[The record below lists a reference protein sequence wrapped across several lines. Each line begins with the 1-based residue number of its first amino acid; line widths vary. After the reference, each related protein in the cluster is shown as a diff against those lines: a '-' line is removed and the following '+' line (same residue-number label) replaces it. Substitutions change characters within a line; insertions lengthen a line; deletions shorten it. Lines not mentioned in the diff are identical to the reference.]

1 MARRSATL
9 WGAQGNPCYRSAE
22 FRAATSERGTPAGSR
37 LGGQPFARTRGPV
50 EQMDVTCERCS
61 TEYEFD
67 DALVSERGTTVKCT
81 NCGFQFK
88 VRRTDGALPEKWVV
102 RTLGGRELEFKML
115 RELQAAITQGQITR
129 DDVISRGN
137 ARPRRL
143 GSIAELEPF
152 FKGPGGIVMA
162 GTALGIGGPS
172 PFPGRSRSLT
182 PPGLGG
188 PAPAQT
194 EGSVAI
200 PLPRAESDADAAP
213 ESIHDAET
221 IVRDVREVQ
230 SGKERPSPRRGAQTA
245 AYDSEASAPARVMT
259 KPSALPGVVVPPE
272 EAPPLPDGHPARR
285 QEPRTLRGAGVA
297 EVRQGS
303 VRPGPADAGGEGQG
317 RAAGAV
323 PLRIPNS
330 VSPARLERAV
340 ASADSPGE
348 EAPVAKRGSPRA
360 ASEDHAA
367 RRAATSGSPTAAVE
381 PEGRPSYVDEGDGDA
396 GITSLPS
403 RRTGIARWVV
413 GLIVVGLMVVS
424 AATLGPKYL
433 KPAVQTRPAPSD
445 DRVSALLAEG
455 ERSLAEGDPETARD
469 KLVKASALAEDDPRV
484 AAALA
489 RVETVNADVRWLRL
503 QLLAAGDAD
512 LDTVRHDLDVAIERA
527 RKEVEH
533 ARRVAPA
540 NAEVTRA
547 AIDLLRMQGDLAS
560 ARKLVG
566 AISAESAQP
575 ESALTLAALD
585 LAEAHPSWAAVVERL
600 RTAASI
606 EQSPGRARALLV
618 YALARSGDLAAAR
631 AENERLLA
639 TSRPHLLARPLRAFI
654 DRLEKAQ
661 GEPGSVAEPA
671 SSARA
676 ESPRAGSPPPSPS
689 TAASAPPASPPGR
702 VRRGPEPEPDD
713 GRVPDDYVAPG
724 GAIDTSDLPG
734 VHPPPTATP
743 GATTPPVD
751 TSDLPGMKHE

>member
-1 MARRSATL
+1 
-9 WGAQGNPCYRSAE
+9 
-22 FRAATSERGTPAGSR
+22 
-37 LGGQPFARTRGPV
+37 
-50 EQMDVTCERCS
+50 MDVTCERCS

-152 FKGPGGIVMA
+152 FKGPGSIVMA

-194 EGSVAI
+194 EHSVAI
-200 PLPRAESDADAAP
+200 PLPRAESDADVAP

-230 SGKERPSPRRGAQTA
+230 SGRERPSPRRGAQTA
-245 AYDSEASAPARVMT
+245 AYDSEAGAPARAMA
-259 KPSALPGVVVPPE
+259 KPGALPGVVVPPE

-285 QEPRTLRGAGVA
+285 QEPRTLRGPGVA
-297 EVRQGS
+297 EARQGG
-303 VRPGPADAGGEGQG
+303 VKPGPADAGGEGQG
-317 RAAGAV
+317 RAAGVV
-323 PLRIPNS
+323 PLRMPNS
-330 VSPARLERAV
+330 VPPPRIERAD
-340 ASADSPGE
+340 SAGE
-348 EAPVAKRGSPRA
+348 EAPVARRGAPRA
-360 ASEDHAA
+360 ASEDHAS
-367 RRAATSGSPTAAVE
+367 RRAATLGSPAAPAE

-433 KPAVQTRPAPSD
+433 KPAVQARPAASD

-512 LDTVRHDLDVAIERA
+512 LDTARHELDIAIERA
-527 RKEVEH
+527 RKAVEH

-606 EQSPGRARALLV
+606 EQSPARARALLV

-631 AENERLLA
+631 AEDERLLA
-639 TSRPHLLARPLRAFI
+639 TSRPHPLAHPLRAFI

-661 GEPGSVAEPA
+661 GEPGSAAEPA
-671 SSARA
+671 PSARA
-676 ESPRAGSPPPSPS
+676 ESPPPGAPPPSPKA
-689 TAASAPPASPPGR
+689 AASAPPASPPAR
-702 VRRGPEPEPDD
+702 VRRAPEPDD

-724 GAIDTSDLPG
+724 GTVDTSDLPG
-734 VHPPPTATP
+734 VHPPPTAAP
-743 GATTPPVD
+743 GATAPHID

>member
-1 MARRSATL
+1 
-9 WGAQGNPCYRSAE
+9 
-22 FRAATSERGTPAGSR
+22 
-37 LGGQPFARTRGPV
+37 
-50 EQMDVTCERCS
+50 MDVTCERCS

-67 DALVSERGTTVKCT
+67 DALVSERGTSVKCT
-81 NCGFQFK
+81 NCGYQFK

-102 RTLGGRELEFKML
+102 RTLGGREIEFKML
-115 RELQAAITQGQITR
+115 RELQAAISQGQITR

-172 PFPGRSRSLT
+172 PLPGRSRSLT

-188 PAPAQT
+188 PAPVQT
-194 EGSVAI
+194 DGSVAI
-200 PLPRAESDADAAP
+200 PLPRAESDAEIDP

-230 SGKERPSPRRGAQTA
+230 SAKERPSPRRGGGTA
-245 AYDSEASAPARVMT
+245 AYEPEASAPPRAMT

-297 EVRQGS
+297 DVRQGS
-303 VRPGPADAGGEGQG
+303 IRPGPADAGGEGQG
-317 RAAGAV
+317 RAAGVV

-330 VSPARLERAV
+330 VPPQRIERA
-340 ASADSPGE
+340 AAQADSHGGE
-348 EAPVAKRGSPRA
+348 EAPMARRGAPRA
-360 ASEDHAA
+360 AGEDHAP
-367 RRAATSGSPTAAVE
+367 RRAMASGPPIEPAD

-396 GITSLPS
+396 GITSLPT

-433 KPAVQTRPAPSD
+433 KPAVQTRPATSD

-455 ERSLAEGDPETARD
+455 ERSLAEGDTETARD
-469 KLVKASALAEDDPRV
+469 KLVQASAFAEDDPRV

-489 RVETVNADVRWLRL
+489 RVETVNADMRWLRL

-512 LDTVRHDLDVAIERA
+512 LDTVKHELEVAVERA
-527 RKEVEH
+527 RKAVDH

-540 NAEVTRA
+540 NAEVNRA

-585 LAEAHPSWAAVVERL
+585 LAEAHPSWAAVIERL
-600 RTAASI
+600 KTAASI

-618 YALARSGDLAAAR
+618 FALARSGDLAAAR

-654 DRLEKAQ
+654 DRIEKAQ
-661 GEPGSVAEPA
+661 GEPGSGAAPTP
-671 SSARA
+671 SARA
-676 ESPRAGSPPPSPS
+676 ESPP
-689 TAASAPPASPPGR
+689 TSAPPASPSTAPSAPPASPSTAPSAPPASPSTAPGR
-702 VRRGPEPEPDD
+702 GRRAPEPED

-724 GAIDTSDLPG
+724 GTIDTSDLPG
-734 VHPPPTATP
+734 VHPPPTAAP
-743 GATTPPVD
+743 RATAPPID

>member
-1 MARRSATL
+1 
-9 WGAQGNPCYRSAE
+9 
-22 FRAATSERGTPAGSR
+22 
-37 LGGQPFARTRGPV
+37 
-50 EQMDVTCERCS
+50 MDVTCERCS

-152 FKGPGGIVMA
+152 FKGPGSIVMA

-194 EGSVAI
+194 EHSVAI
-200 PLPRAESDADAAP
+200 PLPRAESDADVAP

-230 SGKERPSPRRGAQTA
+230 SGRERPSPRRGAQTA
-245 AYDSEASAPARVMT
+245 TYDSEASAPARAMT
-259 KPSALPGVVVPPE
+259 KPGALPGVVVPPE

-297 EVRQGS
+297 EARQGS
-303 VRPGPADAGGEGQG
+303 VRPADAGGEGQG
-317 RAAGAV
+317 RAAGVV
-323 PLRIPNS
+323 PLRMPNS
-330 VSPARLERAV
+330 VPPPRIER
-340 ASADSPGE
+340 ADSPGGE
-348 EAPVAKRGSPRA
+348 DAPVARRGAPRA
-360 ASEDHAA
+360 ASEDHAS
-367 RRAATSGSPTAAVE
+367 RRAATSGSPTAPAE

-433 KPAVQTRPAPSD
+433 KPAVQARPAVSD

-455 ERSLAEGDPETARD
+455 EKSLAEGDPETARD

-512 LDTVRHDLDVAIERA
+512 LDTARHELDVAIERA
-527 RKEVEH
+527 RKAVEH

-631 AENERLLA
+631 VENERLLA
-639 TSRPHLLARPLRAFI
+639 TSRPHPLARPLRAFI

-676 ESPRAGSPPPSPS
+676 GSPQAGAPPPSPS
-689 TAASAPPASPPGR
+689 TSASAPPASPPAAPGR
-702 VRRGPEPEPDD
+702 VRRAPESEPDD

-724 GAIDTSDLPG
+724 GTIDTSDLPG
-734 VHPPPTATP
+734 VHPPPTAAP
-743 GATTPPVD
+743 GATAPPID

>member
-1 MARRSATL
+1 
-9 WGAQGNPCYRSAE
+9 
-22 FRAATSERGTPAGSR
+22 
-37 LGGQPFARTRGPV
+37 
-50 EQMDVTCERCS
+50 MDVTCERCS

-88 VRRTDGALPEKWVV
+88 VRRTDGALPEKWLV

-115 RELQAAITQGQITR
+115 RELQAAIAQGQITR

-152 FKGPGGIVMA
+152 FKGPGSIVMA

-200 PLPRAESDADAAP
+200 PLPRAESDADIAP

-221 IVRDVREVQ
+221 VVRDVREVQ
-230 SGKERPSPRRGAQTA
+230 SGRERPSPRRGAQTA
-245 AYDSEASAPARVMT
+245 AYDSEASAPARAMT
-259 KPSALPGVVVPPE
+259 KPGALPGVVVPPE

-297 EVRQGS
+297 EARQGA
-303 VRPGPADAGGEGQG
+303 VKPGPADAGGEGQG
-317 RAAGAV
+317 RAAGVV
-323 PLRIPNS
+323 PLRMPNS
-330 VSPARLERAV
+330 VPPPRIERA
-340 ASADSPGE
+340 AAPADSPGE
-348 EAPVAKRGSPRA
+348 EAPVARRGAPRA
-360 ASEDHAA
+360 ASEDHAS
-367 RRAATSGSPTAAVE
+367 RRAATSGAPTAPAE

-433 KPAVQTRPAPSD
+433 KPAVQARPAASD
-445 DRVSALLAEG
+445 DRVSALLADG

-512 LDTVRHDLDVAIERA
+512 LDTARHELDVAIVRA
-527 RKEVEH
+527 RKAVEH

-547 AIDLLRMQGDLAS
+547 AIDLLRMQDDLAS

-575 ESALTLAALD
+575 ESALSLAALD

-639 TSRPHLLARPLRAFI
+639 TSRQHPLARPLRAFI

-661 GEPGSVAEPA
+661 SEPGSVAEPA

-676 ESPRAGSPPPSPS
+676 ESPQPGAPPPSPQA
-689 TAASAPPASPPGR
+689 AASAPPASPPAAPAAPVR
-702 VRRGPEPEPDD
+702 VRRAPEPDD

-724 GAIDTSDLPG
+724 GTIDTSDLPG
-734 VHPPPTATP
+734 VHPPPTAAP
-743 GATTPPVD
+743 GATAPPID
-751 TSDLPGMKHE
+751 TSDLPGMKHD

>member
-1 MARRSATL
+1 
-9 WGAQGNPCYRSAE
+9 
-22 FRAATSERGTPAGSR
+22 
-37 LGGQPFARTRGPV
+37 
-50 EQMDVTCERCS
+50 MDVTCERCS

-152 FKGPGGIVMA
+152 FKGPGSIVMA

-194 EGSVAI
+194 EHSVAI
-200 PLPRAESDADAAP
+200 PLPRAESDADVAP
-213 ESIHDAET
+213 ESIHEAET
-221 IVRDVREVQ
+221 VVRDVREVQ
-230 SGKERPSPRRGAQTA
+230 SGRERPSPRRGAQTA

-259 KPSALPGVVVPPE
+259 KPGALPGVVVPPE

-285 QEPRTLRGAGVA
+285 QEPRTLRGAGVVEA
-297 EVRQGS
+297 RQGS
-303 VRPGPADAGGEGQG
+303 ARPADAGGEGQG
-317 RAAGAV
+317 RAAGVV
-323 PLRIPNS
+323 PLRMPNS
-330 VSPARLERAV
+330 VPPPRIERAD
-340 ASADSPGE
+340 SAGE
-348 EAPVAKRGSPRA
+348 EAPVARRGAPRA
-360 ASEDHAA
+360 AGEDHAS
-367 RRAATSGSPTAAVE
+367 RRAATSGSPTAPAE

-433 KPAVQTRPAPSD
+433 KPAVQARPAASD

-503 QLLAAGDAD
+503 QLLVAGDAD
-512 LDTVRHDLDVAIERA
+512 LDTARHELDIAIERA
-527 RKEVEH
+527 RKAVEH

-639 TSRPHLLARPLRAFI
+639 TSRQHPLARPLRAFI
-654 DRLEKAQ
+654 DRIEKAQ

-676 ESPRAGSPPPSPS
+676 GSPQAGAPPPSPKA
-689 TAASAPPASPPGR
+689 AASAPPASPSAAPGR
-702 VRRGPEPEPDD
+702 PRRAPESELDD

-734 VHPPPTATP
+734 VHPPPTAAP
-743 GATTPPVD
+743 GATAPPID

>member
-1 MARRSATL
+1 
-9 WGAQGNPCYRSAE
+9 
-22 FRAATSERGTPAGSR
+22 
-37 LGGQPFARTRGPV
+37 
-50 EQMDVTCERCS
+50 MDVTCERCS

-81 NCGFQFK
+81 NCGYQFK

-115 RELQAAITQGQITR
+115 RELQAAISQGQITR

-152 FKGPGGIVMA
+152 FKGPGSIVMA

-172 PFPGRSRSLT
+172 PLPGRSRSLT

-188 PAPAQT
+188 PAPGQT

-200 PLPRAESDADAAP
+200 PLPREESAEAAP

-221 IVRDVREVQ
+221 VVRDVREVQ
-230 SGKERPSPRRGAQTA
+230 SAKERPSPRRAAPTA
-245 AYDSEASAPARVMT
+245 AYEPEAGAPARAMT

-272 EAPPLPDGHPARR
+272 EAPPLPDGYPARR

-297 EVRQGS
+297 DARQGS
-303 VRPGPADAGGEGQG
+303 VRPGPADAEGQG
-317 RAAGAV
+317 RAVGVV

-330 VSPARLERAV
+330 VPPARIERA
-340 ASADSPGE
+340 AAPADSQGE
-348 EAPVAKRGSPRA
+348 EAPMARRGAPRA
-360 ASEDHAA
+360 AGEDHAP
-367 RRAATSGSPTAAVE
+367 RRAMTSGPVTDPAD
-381 PEGRPSYVDEGDGDA
+381 PEGRPSFVDEGDADA
-396 GITSLPS
+396 GITSLPT

-433 KPAVQTRPAPSD
+433 KPAVQTRPATSD
-445 DRVSALLAEG
+445 ERVSALLAEG
-455 ERSLAEGDPETARD
+455 ERSLADGDPETARD

-489 RVETVNADVRWLRL
+489 RVETVNADMRWLRL
-503 QLLAAGDAD
+503 RLLAAGDAD
-512 LDTVRHDLDVAIERA
+512 LDTVRHELEVAVERA
-527 RKEVEH
+527 RKAVDH

-540 NAEVTRA
+540 NAEVNRA

-618 YALARSGDLAAAR
+618 YALARSGDFAAAR
-631 AENERLLA
+631 AENDRLLA
-639 TSRPHLLARPLRAFI
+639 TSRQHLLARPLRAFI
-654 DRLEKAQ
+654 DRIEKAQ
-661 GEPGSVAEPA
+661 GEPGSGAEPA
-671 SSARA
+671 PSARA
-676 ESPRAGSPPPSPS
+676 ESPPASAPPPSPS
-689 TAASAPPASPPGR
+689 AAPSAPAASPSTSPGAPGR
-702 VRRGPEPEPDD
+702 PRRGPEPED

-734 VHPPPTATP
+734 VHPPPTAAP
-743 GATTPPVD
+743 GATAPAID
-751 TSDLPGMKHE
+751 TSDLPGTNHD